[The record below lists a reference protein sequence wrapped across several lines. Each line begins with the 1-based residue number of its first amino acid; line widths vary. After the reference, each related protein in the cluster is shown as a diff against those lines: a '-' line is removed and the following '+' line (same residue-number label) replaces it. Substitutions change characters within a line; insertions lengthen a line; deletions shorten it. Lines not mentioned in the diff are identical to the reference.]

1 MGDGSFSDRP
11 VVLFD
16 FDGTVVNTGP
26 CVIRGLVEVLRAHGM
41 TSEEMGDLTRFIGP
55 PLVDCFQESFGL
67 TRAEAEAYT
76 AEYRSVFDTFDPG
89 AYPAFPGVPELLDG
103 LKGSG
108 RRLAVATSRKEDRA
122 RMMAR
127 QLGLGQFEAVMGMNE
142 PAGRRYKVDSVRDAM
157 RELGAAASDCVMVGD
172 RHFDVEGAHSLGVP
186 CIGICYS
193 GTDPAE
199 FAACGADGVC
209 ESVADVARALGID
222 PGPVRAALERPAAG

>member
-76 AEYRSVFDTFDPG
+76 AEYRAVFDTFDPG

-122 RMMAR
+122 RMMASV
-127 QLGLGQFEAVMGMNE
+127 LGLTQFEAVIGMNE
-142 PAGRRYKVDSVRDAM
+142 EEGRHTKADSVRDA
-157 RELGAAASDCVMVGD
+157 LGALGAVPGD
-172 RHFDVEGAHSLGVP
+172 ALLIGDTVHDIRGAHEEGLP
-186 CIGICYS
+186 CVCVAFGA
-193 GTDPAE
+193 GAPDRL
-199 FAACGADGVC
+199 AAAGADAVC
-209 ESVADVARALGID
+209 RSVDELRGLLLA
-222 PGPVRAALERPAAG
+222 